1 MITPILT
8 LARWRRPQQHAT
20 HRRALLLIVG
30 VGLVHRL
37 LLFWRYFPDLTALIV
52 QNPND
57 LTWQYLTIPALT
69 EHLGRSLLYLQQS
82 PPLPNLLLGLIAR
95 LAGWPYGTA
104 YTLILLQGLL
114 SIATALALFVVLG
127 RFQRHTSVNALI
139 SLVFLLSTDLIV
151 MEYNGLGQTIYEN
164 VPMVLM
170 TLTAYVYVQLHRTN
184 RARYA
189 LLLGVISATLAL
201 CRASYAYFFVVPL
214 VFIVLRKPSRTR
226 HHLIAFALCI
236 VLLQGG
242 WSAKNYVVYGY
253 ATLSTSSWAGLNC
266 AVGLDRVGL
275 QAVFLDSIFRDAQQ
289 YPAWFIRMLRQEG
302 FVRWH
307 LPVFQAYVPEDV
319 KQQEAHVQRSLHQTN
334 RSENS
339 IGQRLVAD
347 QYMHA
352 WVRFVMD
359 HPALLLQKFTAS
371 YMVFWQPIRNFSAM
385 YFGPIFVTPKVTNS
399 FDLAQVW
406 QAYITADVHEQ
417 HYFLQGTIYTKQA
430 RPIDIYALPYLPILV
445 LLVNLLVLHSVV
457 PGLMVGDLV
466 RRLMGKPG
474 ILPTEFYFLV
484 SCYVYAA
491 LIMNISD
498 HGENMRF
505 RLSIEPIIWII
516 TLLALT
522 HLAALVG
529 SITAFKAREHT
540 P

>member
-1 MITPILT
+1 MMTF
-8 LARWRRPQQHAT
+8 ARWRLQQHVT

-37 LLFWRYFPDLTALIV
+37 LLFWRYFPDLTALIA

-104 YTLILLQGLL
+104 YVLILFQGLL
-114 SIATALALFVVLG
+114 SIATALVLFLVLG
-127 RFQRHTSVNALI
+127 RIQRHTSVNALLSI
-139 SLVFLLSTDLIV
+139 VFLLSTDLIV
-151 MEYNGLGQTIYEN
+151 MEYNNLGQTFYEN

-170 TLTAYVYVQLHRTN
+170 PLTAACYLQLVRTN
-184 RARYA
+184 RPRSA
-189 LLLGVISATLAL
+189 LLLGLMSATLAL

-214 VFIVLRKPSRTR
+214 VFIVLRKRSRTWR
-226 HHLIAFALCI
+226 HLSAFALCI
-236 VLLQGG
+236 LLLHGG
-242 WSAKNYVVYGY
+242 WSAKNYLVYGY
-253 ATLSTSSWAGLNC
+253 ATLSTSSWTGLNC
-266 AVGLDRVGL
+266 AVGLDRAGM
-275 QAVFLDSIFRDAQQ
+275 QAVFLDSMFRDEQQ

-307 LPVFQAYVPEDV
+307 LPVFEAYVPQDV
-319 KQQEAHVQRSLHQTN
+319 QQHEAQVQRILYNTN

-347 QYMHA
+347 LYLHA
-352 WVRFVMD
+352 WVRFAMH
-359 HPALLLQKFTAS
+359 HPGLMLQKFTAS
-371 YMVFWQPIRNFSAM
+371 YIVFWQPIRNFSAM

-399 FDLAQVW
+399 FDLPQVW
-406 QAYITADVHEQ
+406 QAYFTTDVHEQ
-417 HYFLQGTIYTKQA
+417 HYFLRGTIYTKQA
-430 RPIDIYALPYLPILV
+430 RPIAIYALPYLPILV
-445 LLVNLLVLHSVV
+445 LLVNLVVLHSIV
-457 PGLMVGDLV
+457 PGLIVGDLV

-516 TLLALT
+516 AMAALT
-522 HLAALVG
+522 HLAAVVG
-529 SITAFKAREHT
+529 SLPRIARKETT